1 MVFAAVRVRGIVNVK
16 PDIKRTLQLFRLTR
30 VNHCVLLEEN
40 ASTKG
45 MLQIA
50 KDYITWGEI
59 DKAILSELIGSRGKL
74 EGDKGLTEDYIKSA
88 TSYNNL
94 EKLSQA
100 IIDNKFK
107 YKDIPNVKPIFRL
120 SPPKN
125 GYEGIKRSFVNK
137 GALGYRRKEINKL
150 LERMIWKS

>member
-16 PDIKRTLQLFRLTR
+16 PDIKRTLQLFRLTK

-40 ASTKG
+40 ASIKG

-74 EGDKGLTEDYIKSA
+74 EGDKELTEDYIKSA

-120 SPPKN
+120 SPPKK

-137 GALGYRRKEINKL
+137 GALGYRKKEINKL
-150 LERMIWKS
+150 LERMI